1 MQRLVQKE
9 KLVLQL
15 QSELDN
21 LKSSN
26 PVELRESVR
35 FSRIPM
41 RLRADFR
48 LHSPIQ
54 QNRMNELSANERKPS
69 GLALWMKSPSSRLR
83 SVSHWLE
90 SISYSLSSI
99 SKGNGSRKYYLT
111 ERQRATLLEAG
122 S

>member
-26 PVELRESVR
+26 PVEIRESVR
-35 FSRIPM
+35 LSHIPK
-41 RLRADFR
+41 RLRADFH
-48 LHSPIQ
+48 LHSPTQ
-54 QNRMNELSANERKPS
+54 QNRMNELSVNERKPS
-69 GLALWMKSPSSRLR
+69 GLALWMKSRSSRLR

-90 SISYSLSSI
+90 SISYSLSS
-99 SKGNGSRKYYLT
+99 KGYGSRKYYLT
-111 ERQRATLLEAG
+111 EGQRVTLLEAG

>member
-1 MQRLVQKE
+1 VQRLVQKE

-26 PVELRESVR
+26 PVEVRESVR
-35 FSRIPM
+35 FSRIYMHLGLIFAYIPTTQ
-41 RLRADFR
+41 L
-48 LHSPIQ
+48 
-54 QNRMNELSANERKPS
+54 NRMNELSVNERKPS
-69 GLALWMKSPSSRLR
+69 GLASWMKLPSLRLR

-90 SISYSLSSI
+90 SISYSLSSV

>member
-1 MQRLVQKE
+1 VQRLVQKE

-26 PVELRESVR
+26 HIEIRESVR

-41 RLRADFR
+41 RLRADFH

-54 QNRMNELSANERKPS
+54 QTRMNELSVNERKPS
-69 GLALWMKSPSSRLR
+69 GLALWMKSPSSSLR
-83 SVSHWLE
+83 SVSHWFE
-90 SISYSLSSI
+90 SISYSSSSV
-99 SKGNGSRKYYLT
+99 SKGNGFRKHSLT